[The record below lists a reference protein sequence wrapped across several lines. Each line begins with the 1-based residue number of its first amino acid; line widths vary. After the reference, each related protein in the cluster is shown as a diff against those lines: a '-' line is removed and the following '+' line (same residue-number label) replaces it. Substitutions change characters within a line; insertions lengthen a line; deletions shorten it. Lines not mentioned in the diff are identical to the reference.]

1 MAQICQTTGFSMK
14 FYINKNTGHFFEKI
28 VNNKLSAIYY
38 SLYAIR
44 FLKNGNLHNIKNAAY
59 IDNYDSKEFYLNNKC
74 YGYEHHFT
82 KKTWRK
88 FVKLKV
94 FL

>member
-1 MAQICQTTGFSMK
+1 MK
-14 FYINKNTGHFFEKI
+14 FYINKNAGHFFEKI

-38 SLYAIR
+38 NLYAIR

-59 IDNYDSKEFYLNNKC
+59 IDNYEFKEFYLDNEY
-74 YGYEHHFT
+74 YGDQNDFT

-88 FVKLKV
+88 FVKLQA